1 MPKPDVVLI
10 ILDTTRRDRLSIYGN
25 KSNTSPHFD
34 DFASRATLYDRA
46 VSPAQWTIPAH
57 ASLFTGTYAST
68 HQLIEADRTLSG
80 AYPTLAEI
88 LRADGYHTAGF
99 CNNPLVGVLN
109 NGLQRGF
116 DAFYNYAG
124 AAPNRPQDM
133 RRSGIRRMVER
144 RWGRFARNVGNKF
157 AHSDA
162 LFQISMHPLLVPI
175 WTRSINYTG
184 HTAHSISDS
193 LEYLQ
198 TRRKTHPETSNFT
211 FLNLM
216 GAHLPYHPP
225 PEFLPAEIRNDK
237 AAWRFMRRFNTE
249 AARWATPDEPPLSD
263 WQKHVIDGFYQAEI
277 AHQDAHLGRLLRY
290 LQTLDDTLVIIAAD
304 HGEGH
309 GDHGFFGH
317 SFVVYQELV
326 HVPLMIHYPERFPQ
340 GARIA
345 KNVSTRR
352 IFHTIMDATGITPPL
367 DEADPNADVAGLS
380 LARSLNGTAD
390 KDGEF
395 VFAEAFPPQTVVNL
409 IHKRTPEL
417 LERLQLRQTR
427 RGVYAGEHKLA
438 LIGDSVDGL
447 FDVSTDPAEMQNV
460 ADNQPDTVR
469 DLQATVAEFVKT
481 AEHYRAGGLAYGT
494 VSAEVE
500 DNLRALGYIE

>member
-1 MPKPDVVLI
+1 MSKPDVVLI

-34 DFASRATLYDRA
+34 DFATRATLFDRA

-57 ASLFTGTYAST
+57 ASLFTGIYPST

-88 LRADGYHTAGF
+88 LQADGYHTAGF

-124 AAPNRPQDM
+124 AAPNRPQDV
-133 RRSGIRRMVER
+133 RQRGIQRAVAK

-157 AHSDA
+157 ARSDA

-184 HTAHSISDS
+184 HTEHSISDT
-193 LEYLQ
+193 LEYIQ
-198 TRRKTHPETSNFT
+198 TRRQTHPETPNFT

-216 GAHLPYHPP
+216 GAHLPYHPA
-225 PEFLPAEIRNDK
+225 PEFLPPDIRNDK

-249 AARWATPDEPPLSD
+249 AARWATPDDPPLSD
-263 WQKHVIDGFYQAEI
+263 WQKHVIDSFYQAEI
-277 AHQDAHLGRLLRY
+277 ATQDAHLGRLLRY

-326 HVPLMIHYPERFPQ
+326 HVPLLIRYPDQFPQ
-340 GARIA
+340 GARIS

-352 IFHTIMDATGITPPL
+352 IFHTILDATGITPPL
-367 DEADPNADVAGLS
+367 DEADPNADVDGLS
-380 LARSLNGTAD
+380 LARSLNGKPD
-390 KDGEF
+390 NDGGF
-395 VFAEAFPPQTVVNL
+395 AFAEAFPPQTVVNL
-409 IHKRTPEL
+409 IHNRTPEL
-417 LERLQLRQTR
+417 LERLQLRQVR
-427 RGVYAGEHKLA
+427 RTVYSGEQKLA
-438 LIGDSVDGL
+438 LIGDDVDGL
-447 FDVSTDPAEMQNV
+447 FEVGNDPTETQNV
-460 ADNQPDTVR
+460 AADQPDTVHA
-469 DLQATVAEFVKT
+469 LQAKMADFVKT
-481 AEHYRAGGLAYGT
+481 AEHFRAAGGAYST